1 MTGLC
6 AGLVLSP
13 QRFPMNAFS
22 PPDTIDAA
30 TRGLLKLDVARMP
43 QQEDAL
49 IVNALCAELRN
60 TTLGRSNQTKSKPGT
75 C

>member
-1 MTGLC
+1 
-6 AGLVLSP
+6 
-13 QRFPMNAFS
+13 MNAFS

-30 TRGLLKLDVARMP
+30 TRGLLKLDVTRML

-60 TTLGRSNQTKSKPGT
+60 TTLG
-75 C
+75 